1 MPKWLRY
8 ALLCIFWWGV
18 FGLLAKLGS
27 DKISPA
33 DMQVLFTGSML
44 PLAVAAFVTGGNKID
59 TDRLGVTYGV
69 LIGVLA
75 GLGSLAFFA
84 AMAHGK
90 ASIVGPVTSLFP
102 LLTVILAVTVLKE
115 RMNRVQLAGIVL
127 ALIAI
132 AVLSV

>member
-1 MPKWLRY
+1 MPKWLGY

-27 DKISPA
+27 DKTSPA
-33 DMQVLFTGSML
+33 QMQILFTAGML
-44 PLAVAAFVTGGNKID
+44 PLVVIAFVSGGNRVD
-59 TDRLGVTYGV
+59 TDRLGVIYAV

-75 GLGSLAFFA
+75 GLGGLAFFA

-102 LLTVILAVTVLKE
+102 LLTVILAVTILKE
-115 RMNRVQLAGIVL
+115 RMNRIQVAGIVL

-132 AVLSV
+132 AILSE